1 MSCLPRDLIA
11 IPSEIPGIS
20 GNQCSVIVPEHVL
33 AVVGG
38 CVEIQCTFDPKINY
52 TYRKAIWIKKGV
64 NAMKPSAS
72 VLYDS
77 EHPSRQQNDYSG
89 RVVFTGDFGKKQCS
103 LLLNDIRK
111 TDEGTYQVILV
122 FVSEVNVTE
131 HSEINISVSE
141 KPTISHVGE
150 IIAGQIVRLKCSV
163 SQNCPNGNLQLKWTY
178 HNQSIPL
185 QWDVEVKDESSNSRT
200 VSSVL
205 TLIPSAVNHG
215 TMLKCTITSGSFQIS
230 SPETLILQV
239 KYKPVI
245 MAGPICT
252 TSEHWIN
259 CTCTSKANPPANMT
273 WATNGRMIPGNSS
286 VGEAD
291 TWGERTS
298 SLHLS
303 LMQDHPNQ
311 TGDVIACIS
320 TNEHGNSTSKYQLP
334 SDGGKSGT
342 IILMVGGI
350 TAGLGI
356 FIAIAAIMKLRM
368 KKLEETSFDARMNDD
383 FIIYSSLRLSTN
395 TESDSHA
402 LGLQLTETTQ
412 NKPIVYA
419 AIRL

>member
-1 MSCLPRDLIA
+1 MRSWMFISLLILT
-11 IPSEIPGIS
+11 EGIS
-20 GNQCSVIVPEHVL
+20 GDQCSVIVPEHAL

-38 CVEIQCTFDPKINY
+38 CVEIQCTFDHTINY

-77 EHPSRQQNDYSG
+77 EHPSNQQSDYCG
-89 RVVFTGDFGKKQCS
+89 RVVFTGDFGKTQCS

-131 HSEINISVSE
+131 HSEFNISVS
-141 KPTISHVGE
+141 
-150 IIAGQIVRLKCSV
+150 
-163 SQNCPNGNLQLKWTY
+163 
-178 HNQSIPL
+178 
-185 QWDVEVKDESSNSRT
+185 D
-200 VSSVL
+200 
-205 TLIPSAVNHG
+205 
-215 TMLKCTITSGSFQIS
+215 
-230 SPETLILQV
+230 
-239 KYKPVI
+239 KPVI

-252 TSEHWIN
+252 ISEHWIN

-273 WATNGRMIPGNSS
+273 WATNGRMIRGNSS

-291 TWGERTS
+291 TWDERTS

-303 LMQDHPNQ
+303 LMHDHPNQ
-311 TGDVIACIS
+311 TGDVIACVA

-334 SDGGKSGT
+334 SDGGKSVT

-350 TAGLGI
+350 TVGLGV

-368 KKLEETSFDARMNDD
+368 KKSEETSFDARMNDDD

-402 LGLQLTETTQ
+402 LGQQLTETTQ